1 MHLGSVSTAN
11 IAIPSQKSML
21 TIKPAFVIGIVNGN
35 SYNEKDVPIGLS
47 RKSQDKRRRKRKAK
61 KKKMRVAE
69 TAAVRSEKL
78 DYLIWELEYAS
89 SYDQFDLALSCAK
102 KALRLAPKHVNLWRH
117 LGYIGRQLERLDVE
131 LEACDGLYALGKLEL
146 ADLMSYCDMLFRSRR
161 YSETMAVAEEAL
173 SKISRS
179 RSRNKRESK
188 LFFEALHSTAKK
200 ALKVGS
206 RTEKAP
212 AASKRLKK
220 TDTTQKDPR
229 PANTPRQEQSPSKA
243 LPDIPVSIHIDT
255 EPFIQAWQRGIS
267 ATQEQ
272 YELSLDA
279 YHIRLNQTFD
289 QLVCLGSLKDV
300 HSLWYQEETARKV
313 LKHFR
318 GRALLADE
326 VGLGKTIEALIVFS
340 EYYRRGMIENGLI
353 LTPTPLVS
361 QWRDELKSKFDL
373 EIPCTDDSDYRR
385 KGDQFWQ
392 APFILAS
399 INQAKTRKNFKTVTE
414 REYDIVIVDEAHHLK
429 NRNTLNWKL
438 VNALKKKY
446 LLMLTATPV
455 ENNLME
461 LYNLITLLKPGQL
474 KTASAF
480 RQEFMTRGDPTDPQ
494 NREKLKDLLNAVM
507 IRNTRALANI
517 NIPPR
522 FAQTIRVQAT
532 RTEQELYQRITE
544 LVRRMN
550 ADGGSHQKLLLKHL
564 LAEAGSSPQAVS
576 LTLNNLLVKRDMPPD
591 REKEIR
597 AINNLCRSMD
607 FTQKNRMLFKLIK
620 SNPGKIIIFVK
631 YLGTLD
637 SLVQFLDWERIPHAL
652 FHGGMQNIEKDQ
664 QIERFRD
671 DVDVLL
677 TTEIGGEGRN
687 LQFCHQMVNYDLPWN
702 PMKIEQ
708 RIGRIHRFGQEKEVM
723 IFNLCNGGSIE
734 EYILDILDKKVNMF
748 EMVIGEIDMILGR
761 IRGEQDFSDRVYDI
775 WVNAETQEDRSTAF
789 NHLGSH
795 LKRSKTGYQK
805 TKKLDDALF
814 GENYEL

>member
-1 MHLGSVSTAN
+1 V
-11 IAIPSQKSML
+11 
-21 TIKPAFVIGIVNGN
+21 
-35 SYNEKDVPIGLS
+35 S
-47 RKSQDKRRRKRKAK
+47 RKSQDKRRQKRKAK
-61 KKKMRVAE
+61 KKKIRVAE
-69 TAAVRSEKL
+69 TAAARSEKL
-78 DYLIWELEYAS
+78 DNLIWEMEEAL
-89 SYDQFDLALSCAK
+89 YDEQFERALPLVK
-102 KALRLAPKHVNLWRH
+102 KALRLAPNHWGMLNN
-117 LGYIGRQLERLDVE
+117 LGYIGEKLGRPDLE
-131 LEACDGLYALGKLEL
+131 LEAFDSLYAQGKL
-146 ADLMSYCDMLFRSRR
+146 DDNQLMYYCDLLFRARR
-161 YSETMAVAEEAL
+161 HSDVMAVAEDAL
-173 SKISRS
+173 SGISR
-179 RSRNKRESK
+179 RRTKGARDKKR
-188 LFFEALHSTAKK
+188 FFESFRSVAGTALEAAAVIEKTPAAPQRRRKAATARKEHKPSSTPNEA
-200 ALKVGS
+200 APPS
-206 RTEKAP
+206 KAP
-212 AASKRLKK
+212 AADR
-220 TDTTQKDPR
+220 
-229 PANTPRQEQSPSKA
+229 
-243 LPDIPVSIHIDT
+243 LPDIPVRIHIDT
-255 EPFIQAWQRGIS
+255 EPFIQAWQRGIIV
-267 ATQEQ
+267 TPEE
-272 YELSLDA
+272 YELALDA
-279 YHIRLNQTFD
+279 YHIRLNETFD
-289 QLVCLGSLKDV
+289 QLVCLGSLKDI

-313 LKHFR
+313 LKRFR

-340 EYYRRGMIENGLI
+340 EYYRRGMVKNGLI

-385 KGDQFWQ
+385 KGDHFWQ
-392 APFILAS
+392 APFVLAS
-399 INQAKTRKNFKTVTE
+399 INQAKTRKNFKVVTE

-480 RQEFMTRGDPTDPQ
+480 KQEFMTRGDPTDPQ

-507 IRNTRALANI
+507 IRNTRALASI

-522 FAQTIRVQAT
+522 FAQTIRVQSTNA
-532 RTEQELYQRITE
+532 EQELYQRITD
-544 LVRRMN
+544 LVRRLN
-550 ADGGSHQKLLLKHL
+550 ADGASHHKLLLKNL
-564 LAEAGSSPQAVS
+564 LAEAGSSPQSVS
-576 LTLNNLLVKRDMPPD
+576 LSLNRMLAKRDMPAD
-591 REKEIR
+591 REKDVQ

-607 FTQKNRMLFKLIK
+607 FTQKNRMLLKLIK

-652 FHGGMQNIEKDQ
+652 FHGGMQNAEKDQ
-664 QIERFRD
+664 QIARFRE

-734 EYILDILDKKVNMF
+734 EYILDILDKKINMF

-761 IRGEQDFSDRVYDI
+761 MRGEQDFSDRVYDI
-775 WVNAETQEDRSTAF
+775 WVNAETEADRAAAF

-795 LKRSKTGYQK
+795 LKRSKTSYQK
-805 TKKLDDALF
+805 TKNLDDALF